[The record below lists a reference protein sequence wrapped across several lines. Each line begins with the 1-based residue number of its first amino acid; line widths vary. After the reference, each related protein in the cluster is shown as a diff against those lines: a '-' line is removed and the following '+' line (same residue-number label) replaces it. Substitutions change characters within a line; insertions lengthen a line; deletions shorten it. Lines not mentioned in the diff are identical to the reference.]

1 MVFLISGR
9 TDAEAKA
16 LIFWPPDAKRS
27 LTGKDPDAGKDWEQE
42 EKGATEDEMAGWHY
56 QLNGHESEQ
65 TQGGSEEQRSLV
77 YYTVH
82 GVTKSRIWLSDWTT
96 TTFDK

>member
-1 MVFLISGR
+1 MVLLISGR

-42 EKGATEDEMAGWHY
+42 EKGATEDVRWLDGITNSMD
-56 QLNGHESEQ
+56 LNLSKLREVVKNREVWC
-65 TQGGSEEQRSLV
+65 T
-77 YYTVH
+77 TVH